1 MLIHNLTAADCHD
14 ILSHVSLARLACS
27 RDDQPYVVP
36 VSIAYDRGSNCL
48 YGFSAIGKKIEWMR
62 QNPKVCIELEDIED
76 RFHWTTV
83 VVVGRYE
90 ELRDAAQHR
99 ESKQRALDLFGA
111 RAEWWL
117 PGAAKAGPREH
128 PDVVIYRIQID
139 SLTGRRADRERS

>member
-1 MLIHNLTAADCHD
+1 MLIHDLSPADCRD
-14 ILSHVSLARLACS
+14 VLSRVSLARLACS

-36 VSIAYDRGSNCL
+36 VSFAYDRESNCL
-48 YGFSAIGKKIEWMR
+48 YGFSAIGRKIEWMR
-62 QNPKVCIELEDIED
+62 GNPRVCIEVEDIED

-83 VVVGRYE
+83 VIVGRYE
-90 ELRDAAQHR
+90 ELRAAVEHQD
-99 ESKQRALDLFGA
+99 SKQRALDLFGQ

-139 SLTGRRADRERS
+139 TITGRRAGRERS